1 METKRLKESLQKIE
15 MPEEMQ
21 KRIIRNCQLGT
32 EERKYMNQKAVKERK
47 HFTRRPVAVVA
58 SLVICLFLTGVTV
71 SAASGSLQGFFKDI
85 FRWDGAVVGTSY
97 EQATEELKVE
107 IAEVKDVLT
116 VRVEMLYPEQAP
128 YGFFETFGIS
138 QYKIVDADG
147 KVIVKNAKTE
157 MTELAGDT
165 VLLEIPVE
173 KCIGGK
179 YQLLVES
186 FVGGAKA
193 DQPLEIHGTW
203 SCEFVR

>member
-1 METKRLKESLQKIE
+1 METKILKESLKKVE

-21 KRIIRNCQLGT
+21 KRILRNCQL
-32 EERKYMNQKAVKERK
+32 EMEDRKYMKQKTIKERR
-47 HFTRRPVAVVA
+47 HFTRRPVTVAA
-58 SLVICLFLTGVTV
+58 SLVVCLFLAGVTV

-107 IAEVKDVLT
+107 ITEVKDVLT

-128 YGFFETFGIS
+128 YGFMETFGIS

-147 KVIVKNAKTE
+147 KAVVKNANTE

-165 VLLEIPVE
+165 VLFEIPVE
-173 KCIGGK
+173 KCTGGK
-179 YQLLVES
+179 YQLVIES
-186 FVGGAKA
+186 FVGGSKA